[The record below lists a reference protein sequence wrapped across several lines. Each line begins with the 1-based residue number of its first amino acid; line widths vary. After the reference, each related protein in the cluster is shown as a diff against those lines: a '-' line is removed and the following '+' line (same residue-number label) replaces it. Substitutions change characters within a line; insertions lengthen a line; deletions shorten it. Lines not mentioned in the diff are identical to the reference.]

1 MRKIKCTWI
10 DGITENHSVIEW
22 DKGKITAVTHSQTSG
37 DLIGMPALI
46 DVHTH
51 GFRGFSS
58 EAPAEDLRRL
68 AQAYAQRGIGG
79 FCATIGPRPFP
90 RYLEIIDE
98 YRKAFSTHIPAPGF
112 WGCIWKA
119 RT

>member
-10 DGITENHSVIEW
+10 DGITETYPVIEW
-22 DKGKITAVTHSQTSG
+22 DKGKITAVTHSQASG

-68 AQAYAQRGIGG
+68 AQAYAQR
-79 FCATIGPRPFP
+79 PFFTTFLKYFLNVDAFLFL
-90 RYLEIIDE
+90 YL
-98 YRKAFSTHIPAPGF
+98 
-112 WGCIWKA
+112 A
-119 RT
+119 R